1 MVSEVVFVVVVA
13 LVVVMVKV
21 VILVVA
27 RFVLLFSCQAT
38 QIPEKDAQRSGT
50 LVETK

>member
-1 MVSEVVFVVVVA
+1 MVVVA